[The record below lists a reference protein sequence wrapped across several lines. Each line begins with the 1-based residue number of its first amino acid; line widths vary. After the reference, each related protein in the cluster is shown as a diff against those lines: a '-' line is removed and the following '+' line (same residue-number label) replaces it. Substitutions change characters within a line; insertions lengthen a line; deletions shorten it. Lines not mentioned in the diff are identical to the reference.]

1 MQGRTDTPFAR
12 ASFDHVG
19 LITDEE
25 KPGES
30 WVEATRVWVTNPRA
44 HPYNIE
50 WLRFAADTPV
60 SGPLRSEPHIAYR
73 VDDVRAAIAGHEV
86 LAEPFDPSGTGFVT
100 VAFVLVDGA
109 VVELMQ
115 YANPDEEGWF

>member
-1 MQGRTDTPFAR
+1 
-12 ASFDHVG
+12 
-19 LITDEE
+19 LITDDE

-50 WLRFAADTPV
+50 WLRFDSDTPV
-60 SGPLRSEPHIAYR
+60 SGPLRSDPHIAYR
-73 VDDVRAAIAGHEV
+73 VEDVRAAIDGHEV